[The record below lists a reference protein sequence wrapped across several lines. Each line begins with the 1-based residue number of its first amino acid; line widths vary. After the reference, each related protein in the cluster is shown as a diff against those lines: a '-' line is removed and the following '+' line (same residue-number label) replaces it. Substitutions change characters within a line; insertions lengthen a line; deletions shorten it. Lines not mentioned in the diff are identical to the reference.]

1 MFPSFPRRLS
11 LLLLCLI
18 LAFPAG
24 SPASRFALPQTGIA
38 AVDTPAPAHKGRA
51 AAVTRVTAAGLF
63 DYPVIQNGDSAPSAA
78 DTVGQYAAAARR
90 GSIGLLA
97 HNHSAGRSFFV
108 FSIGDL
114 ITLTFD
120 DGSTQS
126 YEVTAIH
133 IYQATD
139 PDDFSQP
146 FLDDRGKELKAKE
159 VFNREYSPGTLT
171 FQTCIAKDG
180 HSSWG
185 LLFIRAEPV
194 K

>member
-1 MFPSFPRRLS
+1 MSPASPHRLT
-11 LLLLCLI
+11 LLFLLCL
-18 LAFPAG
+18 AFVLTPA
-24 SPASRFALPQTGIA
+24 ASFSLPVTGQ
-38 AVDTPAPAHKGRA
+38 VTDEDTPARKTTSGT
-51 AAVTRVTAAGLF
+51 VTRVAADLF
-63 DYPVIQNGDSAPSAA
+63 DYPVIQNGDAAPSAA
-78 DTVGQYAAAARR
+78 NAVGQYAYAARR

-97 HNHSAGRSFFV
+97 HNYSAGSSFFALG
-108 FSIGDL
+108 IDDL

-126 YEVTAIH
+126 YKVTAIR

-146 FLDDRGKELKAKE
+146 FVDDRGKQLKPKE
-159 VFNREYSPGTLT
+159 VFGREYSPGTLT

-180 HSSWG
+180 HTSWG